1 MGSLAA
7 RWTRFSARIGRW
19 PRRIAALCCLLLA
32 AAGASGDPTVRSAE
46 HPGLAHRLRSGEVA
60 IPLPV
65 SAASAASVQ
74 SGNRVGVVEAATD
87 TSTARLLADRL
98 LVLSVRTDDSSLSGD
113 ASATVVVAGSRSQA
127 LAVARTSSDQLVLIV
142 DDLP

>member
-1 MGSLAA
+1 M
-7 RWTRFSARIGRW
+7 
-19 PRRIAALCCLLLA
+19 
-32 AAGASGDPTVRSAE
+32 
-46 HPGLAHRLRSGEVA
+46 A

-74 SGNRVGVVEAATD
+74 SGNRVGVVEG
-87 TSTARLLADRL
+87 RRRIRVRRGLLADRL